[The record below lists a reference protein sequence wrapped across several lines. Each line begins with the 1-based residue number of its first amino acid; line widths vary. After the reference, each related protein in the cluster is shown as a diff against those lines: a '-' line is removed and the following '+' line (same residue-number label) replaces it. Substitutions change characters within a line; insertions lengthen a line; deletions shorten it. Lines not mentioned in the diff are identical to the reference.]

1 MKKIVLHKVTQA
13 STAKNYSIRYEQE
26 LNARQYEAV
35 MHTKGA
41 ALVIAGA
48 GTGKTRT
55 LVYRVARM
63 IEDGIP
69 PESILLLTFTR
80 KSAQEM
86 LRRAVRLLDGRCEKV
101 SGGTFHSFANQIL
114 RRYAVTLGFERNFTI
129 LDQSDSEDVINV
141 LRAQKG
147 LDTSKRRFPY
157 KQTIY
162 SIASASVNKCMKIDE
177 IIELEYSQFINETEA
192 IQELIRD
199 YHLYKMKNNVM
210 DYDDLLLFL
219 LKLMNE
225 NAAVTQMLH
234 KKYTHLMVDEYQDTN
249 LLQHQIV
256 CSLAGKNENV
266 MAVGDDAQSIYSF
279 RGANHENIMRFP
291 ESFTQCSIIPIE
303 ENYRS
308 TQQILDVSN
317 EVISRA
323 VYRYNKNLYT
333 TAKFDGE
340 KPALIC
346 AKDDKQQSEFVVQ
359 QILELR
365 EQGVSLDDI
374 AVLFRS
380 GFTSFDLEIELT
392 KANIPFVK
400 YGGLKLMETSHIK
413 DVLAYIRILVNPS
426 DLISW
431 NRVLLLLDGIGQ
443 RTAAMI
449 LDKLQSGSI
458 RVGIKPNID
467 FLQRGRKSVE
477 LLFDIMNGL
486 YQSNNSLMDTLGV
499 ISEYYRPLLK
509 EKHDDWQ
516 KRWKDIEMFLS
527 ISQRYNSLEHLV
539 HEISLDPPVA
549 IASELLEEGG
559 ETEHL
564 TLSTIHSAKGLE
576 WDSIFLI
583 TALEGRFPSSKA
595 EGSLEQLEE
604 ERRLMY
610 VALTR
615 AKNRLYVSY
624 PTNIFDRESG
634 QVLAYPS
641 RFIDG
646 ISEEILERFVLAE
659 DEVHE
664 EFPELPPQE
673 RKNLLN

>member
-1 MKKIVLHKVTQA
+1 
-13 STAKNYSIRYEQE
+13 
-26 LNARQYEAV
+26 
-35 MHTKGA
+35 
-41 ALVIAGA
+41 
-48 GTGKTRT
+48 
-55 LVYRVARM
+55 
-63 IEDGIP
+63 
-69 PESILLLTFTR
+69 
-80 KSAQEM
+80 
-86 LRRAVRLLDGRCEKV
+86 
-101 SGGTFHSFANQIL
+101 
-114 RRYAVTLGFERNFTI
+114 
-129 LDQSDSEDVINV
+129 
-141 LRAQKG
+141 
-147 LDTSKRRFPY
+147 
-157 KQTIY
+157 
-162 SIASASVNKCMKIDE
+162 
-177 IIELEYSQFINETEA
+177 
-192 IQELIRD
+192 
-199 YHLYKMKNNVM
+199 
-210 DYDDLLLFL
+210 
-219 LKLMNE
+219 
-225 NAAVTQMLH
+225 
-234 KKYTHLMVDEYQDTN
+234 
-249 LLQHQIV
+249 
-256 CSLAGKNENV
+256 
-266 MAVGDDAQSIYSF
+266 
-279 RGANHENIMRFP
+279 
-291 ESFTQCSIIPIE
+291 
-303 ENYRS
+303 
-308 TQQILDVSN
+308 
-317 EVISRA
+317 
-323 VYRYNKNLYT
+323 
-333 TAKFDGE
+333 
-340 KPALIC
+340 
-346 AKDDKQQSEFVVQ
+346 
-359 QILELR
+359 
-365 EQGVSLDDI
+365 
-374 AVLFRS
+374 
-380 GFTSFDLEIELT
+380 
-392 KANIPFVK
+392 
-400 YGGLKLMETSHIK
+400 
-413 DVLAYIRILVNPS
+413 
-426 DLISW
+426 
-431 NRVLLLLDGIGQ
+431 
-443 RTAAMI
+443 
-449 LDKLQSGSI
+449 LQSGSI

-576 WDSIFLI
+576 WDSVFLI

-664 EFPELPPQE
+664 EFPELPPPD